1 MVDLG
6 AYDEPVPFDDDT
18 ADALK
23 AAATGLAQTLRD
35 QAGARQGW
43 ADTALTE
50 FKGHYAD
57 VFRSNAQATHDDCT
71 NIASA
76 LDALATDVQTMKQ
89 AAADERTRRQKAK
102 KWAEDQKND
111 F

>member
-6 AYDEPVPFDDDT
+6 AYDEDVPFDDKA

-23 AAATGLAQTLRD
+23 AAATGLSKTLND

-43 ADTALTE
+43 ASTALTE
-50 FKGHYAD
+50 FWDHYAD
-57 VFRSNAQATHDDCT
+57 VFCSNAQAPHDDCT

-76 LDALATDVQTMKQ
+76 LDALAKDV
-89 AAADERTRRQKAK
+89 
-102 KWAEDQKND
+102 
-111 F
+111 